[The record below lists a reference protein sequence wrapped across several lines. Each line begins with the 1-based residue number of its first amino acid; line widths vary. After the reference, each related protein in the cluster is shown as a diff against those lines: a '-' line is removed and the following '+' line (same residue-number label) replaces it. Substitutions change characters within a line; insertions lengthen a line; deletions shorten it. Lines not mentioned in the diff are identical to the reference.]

1 MHKIKRFLGKIIKI
15 FQYMPLLW
23 NDEDWD
29 FQYLLDLIE
38 FKLKR
43 IKKCIRQN
51 DIIVEHEI
59 NEIEQGISKTLDAIN
74 KYNNEL
80 DLFPMLDPEELFN
93 VERFRKRNNDRNTIS
108 MCYRFVDGKEVPEC
122 HEFYIY
128 QAKYINRLY
137 KWQQACWK
145 RIWGTIKND
154 AQKWWD

>member
-59 NEIEQGISKTLDAIN
+59 NKIEQGISKTLDAIN

-93 VERFRKRNNDRNTIS
+93 VEMFRKRNNDRNTSS

-122 HEFYIY
+122 HEFFKY
-128 QAKYINRLY
+128 QSKYITRQY
-137 KWQQACWK
+137 KWQQACWN
-145 RIWGTIKND
+145 RIFETIKVN
-154 AQKWWD
+154 AQSWWD